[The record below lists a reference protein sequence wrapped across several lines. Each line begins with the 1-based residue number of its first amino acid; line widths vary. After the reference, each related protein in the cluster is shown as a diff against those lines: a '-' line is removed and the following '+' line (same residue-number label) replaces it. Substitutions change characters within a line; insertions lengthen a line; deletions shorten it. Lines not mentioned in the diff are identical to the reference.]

1 MPTKDRI
8 ESDVEAKR
16 SNLKVEI
23 MKVSREFIDKRC
35 DSKGNLKHSNFNS
48 EENEAVESLSNKVD
62 ELKAVITTTDKSS
75 KFSIF
80 EPEIYVESMKP
91 HTSQD
96 RKIDKKELKKV
107 VKLMNDNSKC
117 LSRIVGIGKA
127 KNQEKRAL
135 ANVVVSQYPEIPV
148 LSGADKDHKKCKKNE
163 VKMRPIMNAM
173 VGPKKCLSE
182 LYSKILRYIAE
193 CQKSDTVCKNTEELL
208 AEFENFNNNNNTNRL
223 SFITWRTKF

>member
-1 MPTKDRI
+1 
-8 ESDVEAKR
+8 
-16 SNLKVEI
+16 
-23 MKVSREFIDKRC
+23 
-35 DSKGNLKHSNFNS
+35 
-48 EENEAVESLSNKVD
+48 
-62 ELKAVITTTDKSS
+62 
-75 KFSIF
+75 
-80 EPEIYVESMKP
+80 
-91 HTSQD
+91 
-96 RKIDKKELKKV
+96 
-107 VKLMNDNSKC
+107 MNDNSKC

-148 LSGADKDHKKCKKNE
+148 LSGADKDHKECKKNE

-208 AEFENFNNNNNTNRL
+208 AEFKNLTK
-223 SFITWRTKF
+223 ITIPVMKN